1 MGDILRTDSM
11 TIQTLFGTD
20 EGERGENRRDH
31 KGSPLIY
38 EDHRGATHTHI
49 NRQQGRLNIKR
60 TKKQHDLRG
69 RVGDVEM
76 NGPVFFSFFKKI
88 LKMLVN
94 QP

>member
-1 MGDILRTDSM
+1 M

-38 EDHRGATHTHI
+38 EDPYIYIYRATHTLI